1 MPITFSCFVFQLET
15 LTHHVQKW
23 KELSD
28 KFNKKLVSS
37 EEEMKIRVS
46 LQEFFWWL
54 ICFFSLEHEV
64 YILIE
69 LAMCAGSLVG
79 QQVYVF

>member
-46 LQEFFWWL
+46 LLEFF
-54 ICFFSLEHEV
+54 CFFSLEHKV

-79 QQVYVF
+79 LQVCVF

>member
-46 LQEFFWWL
+46 LER
-54 ICFFSLEHEV
+54 EV
-64 YILIE
+64 YIHIE

-79 QQVYVF
+79 QQVCLF

>member
-46 LQEFFWWL
+46 LQEFF
-54 ICFFSLEHEV
+54 
-64 YILIE
+64 
-69 LAMCAGSLVG
+69 GG
-79 QQVYVF
+79 